1 LDYLC
6 IDLKC
11 FYASVECV
19 DRGLDPFKT
28 CLVVAD
34 KSRGNGSICLA
45 ISPLMKQK
53 GVKNRCR
60 LFDIPKN
67 INYIVAKPRMKKYID
82 VSAEIYSVYLKYV
95 AKEDIHVYSIDEAFL
110 DVTHYHKL
118 YNKSTLEIGKMII
131 SDIVK
136 TTGITAACGAG
147 PNMFLAKIA
156 LDIMA
161 KKTKDNIAYLTEK
174 DFKLHLWDHR
184 KLTDF
189 WQIGQG
195 ISKRLN
201 KLGLYSLKDV
211 AYADE
216 KSLYKEFGVNAE
228 FLIDHANGKDP
239 TTIKTI
245 KDYVPKQKSLSS
257 GQVLEKDYNF
267 KDGKLVIKEM
277 VDGLVLDLVRKRLV
291 TDHISFSVGYSNDY
305 NVNPVGM
312 SKKLD
317 VITNSYEIL
326 SKEISEMYELRV
338 DRNVPI
344 RRMMISFGNLQDES
358 FEQYDLF
365 TDIDKINKEKKLQDA
380 IIELKDKYGKSSV
393 LRGSNLEENATT
405 LKRNKLI
412 GGHNGE

>member
-1 LDYLC
+1 MDYLC

-19 DRGLDPFKT
+19 DRGLDPFET

-34 KSRGNGSICLA
+34 ESRGNGSICLA
-45 ISPLMKQK
+45 ISPKMKLC

-67 INYIVAKPRMKKYID
+67 LSYIIAKPRMKKYID
-82 VSAEIYSVYLKYV
+82 VSADIYSIYLKYIS
-95 AKEDIHVYSIDEAFL
+95 KDDIHIYSIDEAFL

-118 YNKSTLEIGKMII
+118 YNKSTIEIGKMII
-131 SDIVK
+131 DDIYK
-136 TTGITAACGAG
+136 TTGITAACGGG

-174 DFKLHLWDHR
+174 DFKLNLWDHR

-195 ISKRLN
+195 IERRLN
-201 KLGLYSLKDV
+201 KLGLHSLKDV
-211 AYADE
+211 AYAKE
-216 KSLYKEFGVNAE
+216 EILYKEFGVNAE
-228 FLIDHANGKDP
+228 FLINHANGKDP

-245 KDYVPKQKSLSS
+245 KDYIPKQKSLSS

-267 KDGKLVIKEM
+267 SDGKLVIKEM

-291 TDHISFSVGYSNDY
+291 TDRIGFSVGYSNDY
-305 NVNPVGM
+305 NVPPAGM

-317 VITNSYEIL
+317 VVTNSYDIL
-326 SKEISEMYELRV
+326 SNEITQMYEERV
-338 DRNVPI
+338 EKYIPI

-358 FEQYDLF
+358 NEKYDLF
-365 TDIDKINKEKKLQDA
+365 TDMNKINKEKKLQDA
-380 IIELKDKYGKSSV
+380 IIELKDKFGKSSI